1 MKHNYADDFFS
12 ESENVVDIQKYLKT
26 VHETQ
31 IISIEDNIRNHLKN
45 NKKYNTLSEI
55 QKHNKWNKPEGI
67 MPDRTYTFDDVIKRA
82 EQNPDKP
89 FSVSDVWAPTS
100 KIHVVKKF
108 NRIPEVDKVI
118 KNLNFTNC
126 LNWEALDNPHYYLC
140 KYKGMMILCSTIG
153 GHRGTL
159 VVLSE
164 GFDSDIPCKV
174 TYIGTLDLET
184 VHGRCAL
191 IHHIDCNKRVNQ
203 GAEDRISSGV
213 EANDLEFIE
222 VMEDLLSCNL
232 YVDKEQMKPEM
243 VTDCR
248 QISSWMNFKSSVKDY
263 SFENVKWA
271 VEQIIKNTDDG
282 EKIIAQSVETIACI
296 KHYFQIDIKRVE
308 RIADGDTFVKFLEE
322 FFHLGNTKQDIRHHG
337 KVIKDVLELVGAY
350 NKYVKKRFGCRYA
363 PIPTKRLFE
372 VFGEELD
379 IS

>member
-1 MKHNYADDFFS
+1 MKYNHADDFFS
-12 ESENVVDIQKYLKT
+12 ESEKVVDIQKYLKS

-55 QKHNKWNKPEGI
+55 QNHNKWGRPEGI
-67 MPDRTYTFDDVIKRA
+67 MPDRAYTFDDIIKRV
-82 EQNPDKP
+82 EQNPDKQ

-100 KIHVVKKF
+100 KIYVIKKF

-140 KYKGMMILCSTIG
+140 KYKDMMILCSTIG

-164 GFDSDIPCKV
+164 GFNSDIPCKV
-174 TYIGTLDLET
+174 TYIGTLDIET

-222 VMEDLLSCNL
+222 VMKDLLTCKL
-232 YVDKEQMKPEM
+232 YVDKQQMKPSM
-243 VTDCR
+243 IKGCR

-263 SFENVKWA
+263 GFENVKWS
-271 VEQIIKNTDDG
+271 VEQIISNTNDD
-282 EKIIAQSVETIACI
+282 EKIIAQAVGTIACV
-296 KHYFQIDIKRVE
+296 KYHFQNDIKRIE
-308 RIADGDTFVKFLEE
+308 RVGEGDTFVEFLKDY
-322 FFHLGNTKQDIRHHG
+322 FYLGNTQQDIRHHG
-337 KVIKDVLELVGAY
+337 KVVKDVVEIVNAY
-350 NKYVKKRFGCRYA
+350 NKFVKRRYGVRYA
-363 PIPTKRLFE
+363 PISSKRKFE

-379 IS
+379 I

>member
-1 MKHNYADDFFS
+1 MKYNHADDFFS
-12 ESENVVDIQKYLKT
+12 ESEKVVDIQKYLKS

-55 QKHNKWNKPEGI
+55 QNHNKWGRPEGI
-67 MPDRTYTFDDVIKRA
+67 MPDRAYTFDDIIKRV
-82 EQNPDKP
+82 EQNPDKQ

-100 KIHVVKKF
+100 KIYVIKKF

-140 KYKGMMILCSTIG
+140 KYKDMMILCSTIG

-164 GFDSDIPCKV
+164 GFNSDIPCKV
-174 TYIGTLDLET
+174 TYIGTLDIET

-222 VMEDLLSCNL
+222 VMKDLLTCKL
-232 YVDKEQMKPEM
+232 YVDKQQMKPSM
-243 VTDCR
+243 IKGCR

-263 SFENVKWA
+263 GFENVKWS
-271 VEQIIKNTDDG
+271 VEQIISNTNDD
-282 EKIIAQSVETIACI
+282 EKIIAQAVETIACV
-296 KHYFQIDIKRVE
+296 KYHFQNDIKRIE
-308 RIADGDTFVKFLEE
+308 RVGEGDTFVEFLKDY
-322 FFHLGNTKQDIRHHG
+322 FYLGNTQQDIRHHG
-337 KVIKDVLELVGAY
+337 KVVKDVVEIVNAY
-350 NKYVKKRFGCRYA
+350 NKFVKRRYGVRYA
-363 PIPTKRLFE
+363 PISSKRKFE

-379 IS
+379 I